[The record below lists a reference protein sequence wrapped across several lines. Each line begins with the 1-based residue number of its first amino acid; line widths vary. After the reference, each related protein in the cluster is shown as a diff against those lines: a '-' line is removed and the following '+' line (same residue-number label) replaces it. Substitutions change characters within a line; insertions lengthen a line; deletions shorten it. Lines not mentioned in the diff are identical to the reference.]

1 MTSRR
6 FFSDDDI
13 LRVLSSVPQPTSAI
27 SFALKCSAD
36 AARRRLRRL
45 YDADIIEMKEIPF
58 NTKIRKIYMWSKK
71 EAPAKNNTPDPYIIC
86 KQCKRLKPIRDF
98 STLHGK
104 YMARCK
110 SCNNENHRRNYKLK
124 QLTHELKSK
133 EDELINFKECS
144 TDDKL
149 NQYIIKVQEINKIRK
164 QIFRIKNWCQIR
176 NRERIYETN
185 LSGKISK
192 MKANSKRRCLGFNPI
207 NEYFKGSEY
216 HHLRYNTN
224 GQKDD
229 DIGIFIPRD
238 IHRSVPHNGVT
249 GLGMDEM
256 NSIAIKWYNSNG
268 GNPNYSIQTV

>member
-1 MTSRR
+1 MASRR
-6 FFSDDDI
+6 FFSDDEL

-27 SFALKCSAD
+27 SSALKCSPD
-36 AARRRLRRL
+36 AARKRLRL
-45 YDADIIEMKEIPF
+45 LHDAGIIEMTEIPF

-71 EAPAKNNTPDPYIIC
+71 EAPVKNNTPDHYLIC

-104 YMARCK
+104 YITMCK
-110 SCNNENHRRNYKLK
+110 SCKNENYRRNYKLK
-124 QLTHELKSK
+124 QLTNELKSK
-133 EDELINFKECS
+133 ENELINFREYS
-144 TDDKL
+144 TGNKIDL
-149 NQYIIKVQEINKIRK
+149 YIKKAQEIDKISK
-164 QIFRIKNWCQIR
+164 QIFRIKNWYIIR
-176 NRERIYETN
+176 NRERIYGTKV
-185 LSGKISK
+185 SGKLSK
-192 MKANSKRRCLGFNPI
+192 MKANSKRRFLGFNPI

-249 GLGMDEM
+249 GMGMDEM

-268 GNPNYSIQTV
+268 GNLNYSIQTV